1 MALSAGWRGLGL
13 PQWPARSER
22 VPRSGRDMTNARVP
36 LRVDCDAFVNIKLE
50 ELDGWDRLRSA
61 GTLGTMR
68 PWCTG
73 MAHR

>member
-1 MALSAGWRGLGL
+1 MPG
-13 PQWPARSER
+13 
-22 VPRSGRDMTNARVP
+22 VP
-36 LRVDCDAFVNIKLE
+36 LRVDCDAFVNIKVE